1 MIKDEELLEKA
12 ERGEGLTVEEVMRYQ
27 ELVKPVHHVY
37 EKYGTLARLYLEEQ
51 PAKLWAIEN
60 VPAYLHKIDERA
72 EDMYNV
78 LYEKLS
84 KNEQYKRTGDY
95 MTDVQRLTAMQQV
108 IDEEIRNEL
117 VYV

>member
-1 MIKDEELLEKA
+1 MINDKELLEKA
-12 ERGEGLTVEEVMRYQ
+12 ERGEGLTVEEVKRYQ
-27 ELVKPVHHVY
+27 ELVPPVKHVY
-37 EKYGTLARLYLEEQ
+37 GKYGTLAKLYLEEQ

-60 VPAYLHKIDERA
+60 VPAYLHKVDEQA

-84 KNEQYKRTGDY
+84 KSEQYKRTGDY
-95 MTDVQRLTAMQQV
+95 MTDLQRLTAMQQV